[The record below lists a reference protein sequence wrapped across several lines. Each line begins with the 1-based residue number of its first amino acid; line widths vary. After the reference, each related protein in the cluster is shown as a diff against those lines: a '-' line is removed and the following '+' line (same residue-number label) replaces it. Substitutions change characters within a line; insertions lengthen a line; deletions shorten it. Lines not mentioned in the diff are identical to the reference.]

1 MHRPEVI
8 KKNEWPDH
16 AVVQRWQ
23 QTPYRKIAE
32 IAAVRIEYCDDLV
45 RHVARQ
51 AVDSRCEE
59 YLTPNDTIRILF
71 ASHRRDRGRNIGDLP
86 NNKFAGDPTMLDTP
100 VIIQTTALLTAI
112 IPIKV
117 VRSDM
122 QKIMGPGIN
131 EVIATVKA
139 QGIGPTGPWFA
150 NHSQITAEEFDFEI
164 CVPVSVPVAAAGGV
178 RQGQRPAMK
187 VAQTIYSGPCE
198 VHGAAWSEFGVWIAA
213 PGFSPATNF
222 SERYIV
228 SPESNTNST
237 TYRTELN

>member
-1 MHRPEVI
+1 
-8 KKNEWPDH
+8 
-16 AVVQRWQ
+16 
-23 QTPYRKIAE
+23 
-32 IAAVRIEYCDDLV
+32 
-45 RHVARQ
+45 
-51 AVDSRCEE
+51 
-59 YLTPNDTIRILF
+59 
-71 ASHRRDRGRNIGDLP
+71 
-86 NNKFAGDPTMLDTP
+86 MLDAP
-100 VIIQTTALLTAI
+100 VIVQTTALLTAI

-164 CVPVSVPVAAAGGV
+164 CVPVSVPVATAGRV

-198 VHGAAWSEFGVWIAA
+198 GHGAAWREFGVWIAA

-222 SERYIV
+222 LERYIV